1 MKRNSRKLTTKE
13 IVTYLISWYKEATPE
28 EIQAGIDWYI
38 EAQSFVY
45 DTHEEFNPLIDSLTS
60 YMVAGVLS
68 ATSPNNRWE
77 RNKVDTVTVLKAIVA
92 GLPPE
97 AVKVCTYN
105 ANKIKAF
112 EIGKGNIE
120 ISAKSPKTHSFAMN
134 VGLLSADH
142 ITIDKWHLRA
152 CVTNPTDGIVDCM
165 EGCTATE
172 YRRLEAIT
180 ADVAHMLGYK
190 GYELQAIIWLT
201 IKRVWNR

>member
-28 EIQAGIDWYI
+28 EIQAGIDWYKD
-38 EAQSFVY
+38 AQNFVY
-45 DTHEEFNPLIDSLTS
+45 ITHEEFNPLIENLTP

-77 RNKVDTVTVLKAIVA
+77 RNKVDTITVLKAIVA

-120 ISAKSPKTHSFAMN
+120 ITAKSPKTHSFAMN
-134 VGLLSADH
+134 VGILSADH

-152 CVTNPTDGIVDCM
+152 CVTNPKDGIVDCM

-180 ADVAHMLGYK
+180 ADIANMLGYK

>member
-28 EIQAGIDWYI
+28 EIQAGIDWYKD
-38 EAQSFVY
+38 AQNFVY
-45 DTHEEFNPLIDSLTS
+45 ITHEEFNPLIENLTP

-77 RNKVDTVTVLKAIVA
+77 RNKVDTITVLKAIVA

-120 ISAKSPKTHSFAMN
+120 ITAKSPKTHSFAMN
-134 VGLLSADH
+134 VGILSADH

-152 CVTNPTDGIVDCM
+152 CVTNPKDGIVDCM

-180 ADVAHMLGYK
+180 ADIANMFGYK